1 MEEQAMADTVRTAQ
15 YFKMKVPDKP
25 GECARILEGLREAGV
40 NLLAFSGFPTRRRAQ
55 LDFVLADTSAFQTLA
70 KKMKLKIKGPKTC
83 FVVQGRDRPGAVADT
98 LSQLAAAKIN
108 VTAIQAVCA
117 GGDRYGAFFWV
128 KPLDLKKAAKVLGI
142 R

>member
-1 MEEQAMADTVRTAQ
+1 MADTVRTAQ
-15 YFKMKVPDKP
+15 YFKMKVPDEP
-25 GECARILEGLREAGV
+25 GECARILEVLHEAGV

-55 LDFVLADTSAFQTLA
+55 LDFVLADTSAFETLA
-70 KKMKLKIKGPKTC
+70 KKTKLKIKGPKTC
-83 FVVQGRDRPGAVADT
+83 FVVQGHDRPGAVAEI
-98 LSQLAAAKIN
+98 LSQLAGSKIN

-128 KPLDLKKAAKVLGI
+128 KPVDVYKTAKLLGV